1 MNVLKRNMEIPVKDE
16 FDVVVCGGGVAGF
29 VAAISAARNG
39 AKTALIEQYGFLGG
53 TATAGMVTP
62 IAEYR
67 KSGKPI
73 IKGIPWEFAEK
84 LIEADMARNDLAKD
98 YLLFDQEYYKLIA
111 QQMVVEAG
119 VTLFLH
125 TYITGIEMQ
134 DGHIS
139 HVYVVNKSGNL
150 ALGAKSVIDCTGDAD
165 IAYEAG
171 VPMLNDSDSIQ
182 PMTLWLKLGGV
193 DTLALEAADRA
204 NKSKRRQI
212 WPIHE
217 KLNELRNNGTYVP
230 QFGGP
235 WVFSSFREGI
245 VNINITRVS
254 ANAADGDD
262 LTRAEVVLH
271 EDAYTLIQLLKENF
285 AEFKDCFILQSATTA
300 GARESRRIKGVFTVP
315 VEDLLES
322 KHYED
327 SIAMGGHCIDVH
339 RAESSEQDVQFLTEP
354 YYIPYRCMI
363 TEEVDNLLV
372 AGRCVSAYKEAQATM
387 RVQGPCMAEGQA
399 AGCAAAMCVAEHKT
413 VSEIDV
419 KELRNRLAEQDV
431 IL

>member
-1 MNVLKRNMEIPVKDE
+1 MKHLMRSIEIPVKDE

-39 AKTALIEQYGFLGG
+39 AKTALVEQYGFLGG
-53 TATAGMVTP
+53 TATAGMVSP

-84 LIEADMARNDLAKD
+84 LIEADMAKNDLSKD

-125 TYITGIEMQ
+125 SYITGIEMQ
-134 DGHIS
+134 EGHIS
-139 HVYVVNKSGNL
+139 HVYIVNKSGNL

-171 VPMLNDSDSIQ
+171 VPMLNDSDSLQ

-193 DTLALEAADRA
+193 DTEAIEAADRA

-212 WPIHE
+212 WSIHE
-217 KLNELRNNGTYVP
+217 KLNELRNETHVP

-235 WVFSSFREGI
+235 WVFSTFHDGI

-262 LTRAEVVLH
+262 LTRAEVTLH
-271 EDAYTLIQLLKENF
+271 NDAYTLVQLLKENF
-285 AEFKDCFILQSATTA
+285 DAFKNCFILQSATAA
-300 GARESRRIKGVFTVP
+300 GARESRRIQGVFTVP
-315 VEDLLES
+315 VDDLLES

-327 SIAMGGHCIDVH
+327 AIAMGGHCIDVH
-339 RAESSEQDVQFLTEP
+339 RADSSEQDVQFLTEP

-363 TEEVDNLLV
+363 TNEIDNLLV

-387 RVQGPCMAEGQA
+387 RVQGPCMAEGEA
-399 AGCAAAMCVAEHKT
+399 AGCAAAMCVAEGKKVT
-413 VSEIDV
+413 EIDFA
-419 KELRNRLAEQDV
+419 ELRKRLAEQGV

>member
-1 MNVLKRNMEIPVKDE
+1 MNVLKRNMEVPIKDE

-39 AKTALIEQYGFLGG
+39 AKTALVEQYGFLGG
-53 TATAGMVTP
+53 TATAGMVSP

-67 KSGKPI
+67 KAGKPI

-84 LIEADMARNDLAKD
+84 LIDADMALNDLSKD

-125 TYITGIEMQ
+125 TYVTGIEIQ
-134 DGHIS
+134 EGHIS
-139 HVYVVNKSGNL
+139 HVYIVNKSGNA
-150 ALGAKSVIDCTGDAD
+150 ALGAKIVIDCTGDAD
-165 IAYEAG
+165 VAYEAG
-171 VPMLNDSDSIQ
+171 VPMLNDGDSIQ

-193 DTLALEAADRA
+193 DTAAIEAADRA

-217 KLNELRNNGTYVP
+217 KLNELRNEKFVP

-235 WVFSSFREGI
+235 WVFSTFHDGI

-262 LTRAEVVLH
+262 LTRAEVTLH
-271 EDAYTLIQLLKENF
+271 NDAYTLIQLLKENF
-285 AEFKDCFILQSATTA
+285 AAFKECFILQSATAA
-300 GARESRRIKGVFTVP
+300 GARESRRIKGVYTVP
-315 VEDLLES
+315 VEELLER

-363 TEEVDNLLV
+363 TNEVDNLLV

-399 AGCAAAMCVAEHKT
+399 AGCAAAMCALDDKKVA
-413 VSEIDV
+413 EIDV
-419 KELRNRLAEQDV
+419 QELRTRLAEQGV

>member
-1 MNVLKRNMEIPVKDE
+1 MKVLKRNIEVPIKGE

-39 AKTALIEQYGFLGG
+39 AKTALVEQYGFLGG
-53 TATAGMVTP
+53 TATAGMVSP
-62 IAEYR
+62 IAEFR
-67 KSGKPI
+67 KAGQPM

-84 LIEADMARNDLAKD
+84 LIDAGMALNDLSKD

-125 TYITGIEMQ
+125 TYVTGIEMKE
-134 DGHIS
+134 GHIS
-139 HVYVVNKSGNL
+139 HVYVVNKSGNM
-150 ALGAKSVIDCTGDAD
+150 ALGAKTVIDCTGDAD

-171 VPMLNDSDSIQ
+171 VPMLNDSDSLQ

-193 DTLALEAADRA
+193 DTAAIEAADRA

-212 WPIHE
+212 WSIHE
-217 KLNELRNNGTYVP
+217 KLNELRNEKYVP

-235 WVFSSFREGI
+235 WVFSTFHDGI

-262 LTRAEVVLH
+262 LTRAEITLH
-271 EDAYTLIQLLKENF
+271 NDAYTLIQLLKENF
-285 AEFKDCFILQSATTA
+285 VEFKDCFILQSATAA
-300 GARESRRIKGVFTVP
+300 GARESRRIKGVYTVP
-315 VEDLLES
+315 VDELLER

-363 TEEVDNLLV
+363 TSEVDNLFV
-372 AGRCVSAYKEAQATM
+372 AGRSVSAYKQAQATM

-399 AGCAAAMCVAEHKT
+399 AGCAAAMCVEKNQN
-413 VSEIDV
+413 VWEIDV
-419 KELRNRLAEQDV
+419 QELRTRLKEQNV